1 MVVEEFKQLVHV
13 PSDPWIQLRLTIT
26 ALYNAW
32 DKPSAKQQ
40 RINMGVKL
48 VGLPLIVQS
57 MVFGNKNFNSGS
69 GVVYTRNPR
78 TGDREVCGKY
88 FVCGQGNEP
97 QEGCGEMR
105 PIKSLQYAHIELYDR
120 LYELMSV
127 LERHHKDM
135 QEIDFTFEDGQLFV
149 LQTSN
154 GRRSLVASLKILTSF
169 VDEGHLSEKD
179 ALMRIQPTQMR
190 HFLTRT
196 IDPAYSRFIL

>member
-13 PSDPWIQLRLTIT
+13 PSDPWTQLRLTIA
-26 ALYNAW
+26 ALYHAW

-69 GVVYTRNPR
+69 GVVFTRNPH

-88 FVCGQGNEP
+88 IVCGQGNEP
-97 QEGCGEMR
+97 REGCGEMR
-105 PIKSLQYAHIELYDR
+105 PIEALQYSHVELYDR
-120 LYELMSV
+120 LYELMAV
-127 LERHHKDM
+127 LERHYKDM

-154 GRRSLVASLKILTSF
+154 GRRSLLASLKILTSF
-169 VDEGHLSEKD
+169 VDEGHLSEKE

-196 IDPAYSRFIL
+196 IDPAYS